1 MSKQTRFIF
10 ERPLEAMISEMMDM
24 GIRDFRVIDAM
35 RRIPRHI
42 FLDEALHSRA
52 YENCSWPIGHKQT
65 ISQPFIVAKMTE
77 LILEALPRDQKK
89 FNRILE
95 IGSGCGYQTSILS
108 FFADEVHAMER
119 IKALVLKSREHL
131 SELKIH
137 NTIIKHRDGF
147 EGWDERISYN
157 AILCAA
163 APLEVPERLLKFL
176 SPGGILVLP
185 VGPENNQILKKITFN
200 NGEFI
205 EVDYTEVSF
214 VPMLA
219 GLNK

>member
-1 MSKQTRFIF
+1 
-10 ERPLEAMISEMMDM
+10 
-24 GIRDFRVIDAM
+24 
-35 RRIPRHI
+35 
-42 FLDEALHSRA
+42 
-52 YENCSWPIGHKQT
+52 
-65 ISQPFIVAKMTE
+65 
-77 LILEALPRDQKK
+77 
-89 FNRILE
+89 
-95 IGSGCGYQTSILS
+95 
-108 FFADEVHAMER
+108 MER

-176 SPGGILVLP
+176 APGGILVLP

>member
-77 LILEALPRDQKK
+77 LILESLPREQ
-89 FNRILE
+89 
-95 IGSGCGYQTSILS
+95 
-108 FFADEVHAMER
+108 
-119 IKALVLKSREHL
+119 
-131 SELKIH
+131 
-137 NTIIKHRDGF
+137 
-147 EGWDERISYN
+147 
-157 AILCAA
+157 
-163 APLEVPERLLKFL
+163 
-176 SPGGILVLP
+176 
-185 VGPENNQILKKITFN
+185 
-200 NGEFI
+200 
-205 EVDYTEVSF
+205 
-214 VPMLA
+214 
-219 GLNK
+219 

>member
-1 MSKQTRFIF
+1 
-10 ERPLEAMISEMMDM
+10 
-24 GIRDFRVIDAM
+24 
-35 RRIPRHI
+35 
-42 FLDEALHSRA
+42 
-52 YENCSWPIGHKQT
+52 
-65 ISQPFIVAKMTE
+65 MTE

-89 FNRILE
+89 FNSILE

-147 EGWDERISYN
+147 EGWDELISYN

-163 APLEVPERLLKFL
+163 APLEVPE
-176 SPGGILVLP
+176 
-185 VGPENNQILKKITFN
+185 
-200 NGEFI
+200 
-205 EVDYTEVSF
+205 SF
-214 VPMLA
+214 
-219 GLNK
+219 